1 MGCCFSAM
9 RVQDIYTVFIK
20 HPFICTDS
28 RKSVKGAVFFALRG
42 PSFDGNAFAREALDR
57 GCAFA
62 VVDDPT
68 VVQNDR
74 FILVKD
80 SLAALQEL
88 AGFHRSHFQIPVL
101 AITGTNGKTTTKELC
116 HAVLS
121 KKFNLVATPGN
132 LNNHIGVPLTVLS
145 IAEHTEMAVVE
156 MGANHPG
163 EISTLCRIARP
174 ELGIITNIGRAHL
187 EGFGGFEGVVRAKRE
202 LYDFIGEN
210 GGTLFVNADN
220 ELLMSLSG
228 SIRRV
233 TYGISHPAA
242 ITGRCISADPFLT
255 VELSDS
261 ALEETCQIRTH
272 LTGRYNLENILAA
285 FTAGRLFN
293 VDTARIIQAIEQYHP
308 GNMRSQLIDT
318 PHNRVILDAYN
329 ANPSSMEAAL
339 TNFASLP
346 GPEKWVVLGD
356 MLELG
361 PESLSEHHHII
372 DLILR
377 LNLQKGILIGEHF
390 ASVSVPP
397 GFRVFNSH
405 SEARSYLEKHPV
417 RNRLV
422 LLKGSRAM
430 GLETLIGL
438 F

>member
-1 MGCCFSAM
+1 M

-163 EISTLCRIARP
+163 EISTL
-174 ELGIITNIGRAHL
+174 
-187 EGFGGFEGVVRAKRE
+187 
-202 LYDFIGEN
+202 
-210 GGTLFVNADN
+210 
-220 ELLMSLSG
+220 
-228 SIRRV
+228 
-233 TYGISHPAA
+233 
-242 ITGRCISADPFLT
+242 
-255 VELSDS
+255 
-261 ALEETCQIRTH
+261 
-272 LTGRYNLENILAA
+272 
-285 FTAGRLFN
+285 
-293 VDTARIIQAIEQYHP
+293 
-308 GNMRSQLIDT
+308 
-318 PHNRVILDAYN
+318 
-329 ANPSSMEAAL
+329 
-339 TNFASLP
+339 
-346 GPEKWVVLGD
+346 
-356 MLELG
+356 
-361 PESLSEHHHII
+361 
-372 DLILR
+372 
-377 LNLQKGILIGEHF
+377 
-390 ASVSVPP
+390 
-397 GFRVFNSH
+397 
-405 SEARSYLEKHPV
+405 
-417 RNRLV
+417 
-422 LLKGSRAM
+422 
-430 GLETLIGL
+430 
-438 F
+438 